1 MAIFEKGEINNMSS
15 QVNRGEA
22 LSILSTVNTS
32 IQSYLGNTLVIP
44 FAVGHSYD
52 AQRDSFCKETIKSCE
67 LAEQKAPNDPQ
78 VLYLSNLYKAQL
90 YGCWEKVQGVRGT
103 YKNAV
108 DCYEY
113 ALRLAS
119 GRPAEEAQT
128 YYRYGIFCSVAGKS
142 LGGGK
147 EKAIWNL
154 ERVIQLVGPDSDLGK
169 AAAQELNNVKTSSS
183 GMCFIAT
190 AVYGSPLASEVI
202 VLNRFRDDVLLKSK
216 LGTAFTK
223 TYYLVSP
230 PFASMISKTIFLRRL
245 MRKFVLSPI
254 LMVVKRHFDSK
265 GKRRI

>member
-1 MAIFEKGEINNMSS
+1 MSS
-15 QVNRGEA
+15 QVNRDEA
-22 LSILSTVNTS
+22 LSILSSVNTS

-52 AQRDSFCKETIKSCE
+52 AQRDSFCKETIKGCE

-108 DCYEY
+108 DCYDY

-119 GRPAEEAQT
+119 GRPAEEAQV
-128 YYRYGIFCSVAGKS
+128 YCRYGIFCSVAGKS

-154 ERVIQLVGPDSDLGK
+154 ERAIQLAGPDSDLGK
-169 AAAQELNNVKTSSS
+169 AAAQELSNVKTSSG

-190 AVYGSPLASEVI
+190 AAYGSSLAPEVI
-202 VLNRFRDDVLLKSK
+202 IFNRFRDQVLMKSK
-216 LGTAFTK
+216 IGIAFTK

-230 PFASMISKTIFLRRL
+230 PVASLISQANFLRGLVRSFLLTPLLRL
-245 MRKFVLSPI
+245 
-254 LMVVKRHFDSK
+254 VKRYFDS
-265 GKRRI
+265 